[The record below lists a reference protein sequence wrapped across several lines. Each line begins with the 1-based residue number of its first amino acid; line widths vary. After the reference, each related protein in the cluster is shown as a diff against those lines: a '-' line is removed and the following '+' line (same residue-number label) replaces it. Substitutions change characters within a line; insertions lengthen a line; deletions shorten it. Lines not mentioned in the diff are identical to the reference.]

1 MNTKNKT
8 LIGATLFIVFL
19 GAAYLAYS
27 LLTSKYKPD
36 TGIPVASSYSTSSS
50 QQSSTAASN
59 ASLETMA
66 TANAET
72 KIPDFTVFD
81 VQGNRVKLSDFSG
94 KPIVLNFWASW
105 CPPCKS
111 EMPHFNEVYATY
123 KNDVTFLMVDL
134 TDGQRETQ
142 VKGAQYVND
151 QGYHF
156 PVYFDNEQSA
166 ADAYDI
172 MSIPDTF
179 FINAD
184 GNIVKAYEGA
194 IDKDTLTAGIQSIL
208 K

>member
-1 MNTKNKT
+1 MNTKSKT
-8 LIGATLFIVFL
+8 LIGVTLFIVFL
-19 GAAYLAYS
+19 GTAYLAYS
-27 LLTSKYKPD
+27 ILTSKYKPD
-36 TGIPVASSYSTSSS
+36 TEIPAASSSNTSGS
-50 QQSSTAASN
+50 QQSGAAASS
-59 ASLETMA
+59 ASPGTMT
-66 TANAET
+66 TAKTET
-72 KIPDFTVFD
+72 KVPDFTVFD
-81 VQGNRVKLSDFSG
+81 TQGNRVKLSDFSG

-142 VKGAQYVND
+142 AKGNQYVND

-179 FINAD
+179 FIDAN

-194 IDKDTLTAGIQSIL
+194 IDKDTLIAGIQLIQ